1 MNKGQSPEK
10 IIKDT
15 LKFLKL
21 NESSFSTAIGG
32 VVVFGIALMIF
43 NYFKSTNLKTWQD
56 LLSSNEEPTVTEE
69 VKPTLDSETIAVYKV
84 VKGDDLW
91 HISEKYYKSGYNYVD
106 IMKANNMTTGVIEPD
121 MEIKI
126 PNVEAKKITTV
137 DEVMET
143 PEIKEEVVNSNS
155 GVIDPAS
162 PTEIKQPVG
171 EVAVGGEYTVVKGDC
186 YWDIAVKA
194 YGDGYAWT
202 KIYEANKDKF
212 SDPNVI
218 YVGVLISIPSLK

>member
-10 IIKDT
+10 IIKDI

-21 NESSFSTAIGG
+21 NEGSFSTAIGG
-32 VVVFGIALMIF
+32 IVVFGIALMIF

-56 LLSSNEEPTVTEE
+56 LLSSNEEPAVSEE
-69 VKPTLDSETIAVYKV
+69 VKPSLDSDTIAVYKV

-106 IMKANNMTTGVIEPD
+106 IMKANNLTSGVIEPD

-126 PNVEAKKITTV
+126 PNVDAKKMTV
-137 DEVMET
+137 AEEVVVT
-143 PEIKEEVVNSNS
+143 PEIKEEVVNNS
-155 GVIDPAS
+155 EGVIDPAS
-162 PTEIKQPVG
+162 PTEIKQVTN
-171 EVAVGGEYTVVKGDC
+171 EIAVGGEYVVAKGDC

-212 SDPNVI
+212 SNPNII
-218 YVGVLISIPSLK
+218 YSGVSISIPSLK